1 MTSQTERLTS
11 KVKVTIYLPRELAE
25 RLYQLS
31 RDSRMPVSQIVALAL
46 RTLVAPDL
54 TLPMYK
60 RAKARKSEEGA
71 GP

>member
-1 MTSQTERLTS
+1 MTSQTERVTS

-31 RDSRMPVSQIVALAL
+31 RDSRMSMSQIVALAL
-46 RTLVAPDL
+46 RVLVAPDL
-54 TLPMYK
+54 TLPTYK
-60 RAKARKSEEGA
+60 RAKARRTEKET

>member
-1 MTSQTERLTS
+1 MTSQTKQLTS

-31 RDSRMPVSQIVALAL
+31 RDSRMSVSQIVAVAL
-46 RTLVAPDL
+46 RILVAPDL
-54 TLPMYK
+54 TLPVYK
-60 RAKARKSEEGA
+60 RAKAKKSEEGA